1 MGWCGRERGVVE
13 GERGGEGRE
22 GEGKEGEE
30 AMCILYAKALGW
42 RWGLGYQ
49 T

>member
-1 MGWCGRERGVVE
+1 MGWCGRERRGVVD
-13 GERGGEGRE
+13 GERGGEGR
-22 GEGKEGEE
+22 EGEE

-42 RWGLGYQ
+42 RLGLGYQ